1 MSDKRRST
9 SKDLA
14 DWTRLLAKHKSTGT
28 GTSTAPGQTVKT
40 VRVRLGAWNV
50 NLIGVAGE
58 DESPSIE
65 VDCPADLLVLHA
77 ELVTLFGVVQEKFGV
92 LIEQAAAKEKL
103 ERRE

>member
-1 MSDKRRST
+1 MSKHRSA

-14 DWTRLLAKHKSTGT
+14 DWTRLLAEHRSTGA
-28 GTSTAPGQTVKT
+28 GTSTATAPGQT

-92 LIEQAAAKEKL
+92 LIEEAAAKGKS
-103 ERRE
+103 